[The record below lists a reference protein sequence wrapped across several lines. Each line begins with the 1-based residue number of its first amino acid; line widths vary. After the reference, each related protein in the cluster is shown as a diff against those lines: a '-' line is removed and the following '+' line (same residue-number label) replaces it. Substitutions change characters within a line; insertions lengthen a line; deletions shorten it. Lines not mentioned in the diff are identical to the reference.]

1 MRLALPSGRNV
12 VIAALV
18 VVVISFIAVA
28 CWISHLDKVIVRT
41 KGPYEGYYWTVAQYE
56 MAYLRM
62 REATEILALHGDI
75 DDDELSKRVDVLMS
89 KALILTGDSELTT
102 FFESI
107 PGFEAGKEKIVAFHR
122 RVNPMLDSIDG
133 LRARADDLL
142 QEFSDIEGTILALA
156 NEVRME
162 EMEASSTALESLLK
176 QRQLLWIAIWID
188 FGLMLVCVLCVSFSW
203 SRFRK
208 VTARERALEAEH
220 IAVQAKTQF
229 LSMVSHELRSPL
241 QSIISALDVL
251 EESQQALPEQASV
264 TRRIRR
270 SADELAVHL
279 RDLLTLARG
288 QTGRIEL
295 RPEVFEASALVRE
308 MVQDATEAA
317 EAKGLELTVET
328 PSDPIFAVADG
339 ARIGQLL
346 QNLIDNAV
354 KYTNQGRVAV
364 TLLPFDTSKAALRLR
379 VADTGPGLPA
389 NAAGTV
395 TQGLEPEPHQPGRG
409 RGIGLAVVRALLQQL
424 GGSIQISETKGG
436 GTTVDLIIPA
446 VVAEDRAPVEGSGE
460 RRLLIV
466 GDGSERME
474 EMVHACA
481 ALALRCDTAG
491 STAVA
496 LNLLAA
502 HCYGTVLI
510 DLEMLSS
517 SGAELVAKVR
527 ACSLNGH
534 VRLVAMASG
543 RAWKSELGAFDTVL
557 EKPVR
562 REQIAALTQPK
573 KILPAQ
579 RK

>member
-1 MRLALPSGRNV
+1 MNS
-12 VIAALV
+12 
-18 VVVISFIAVA
+18 
-28 CWISHLDKVIVRT
+28 T
-41 KGPYEGYYWTVAQYE
+41 GPGEGYYWTVAQYE
-56 MAYLRM
+56 MAYLRV
-62 REATEILALHGDI
+62 REAIEILALHGDVG
-75 DDDELSKRVDVLMS
+75 DDELSKRGAVLMS
-89 KALILTGDSELTT
+89 RELILTSESELTAY
-102 FFESI
+102 FENI
-107 PGFEAGKEKIVAFHR
+107 PGFAVGRQEIVAFHR
-122 RVNPMLDSIDG
+122 RVDPMLDSPEES
-133 LRARADDLL
+133 RAHAGELVK
-142 QEFSDIEGTILALA
+142 EFANIENTILTLA
-156 NEVRME
+156 TEVNME
-162 EMEASSTALESLLK
+162 ELQARSATLESLLT
-176 QRQLLWIAIWID
+176 QRHLLWIAVRID
-188 FGLMLVCVLCVSFSW
+188 FGLMLLWVLSASLSL
-203 SRFRK
+203 SRYLRE
-208 VTARERALEAEH
+208 VRTRERALEAEH

-308 MVQDATEAA
+308 MVEDATEAA
-317 EAKGLELTVET
+317 EAKGLKLTVET

-354 KYTNQGRVAV
+354 KYTSQGRVAV
-364 TLLPFDTSKAALRLR
+364 TLLPFDTLKAALCLR

-389 NAAGTV
+389 NAIGTV
-395 TQGLEPEPHQPGRG
+395 TQGLEPVPHQPGRG

-424 GGSIQISETKGG
+424 GGSIQVSETRGG
-436 GTTVDLIIPA
+436 GTTVDLVIPA
-446 VVAEDRAPVEGSGE
+446 VAAEDRAPVEGSGE

-466 GDGSERME
+466 DDSSERME
-474 EMVHACA
+474 EMAHACA
-481 ALALRCDTAG
+481 ELALRCDRAS

-510 DLEMLSS
+510 DLEMLRK
-517 SGAELVAKVR
+517 SGAEMVAKVR
-527 ACSLNGH
+527 ACSLSGH
-534 VRLVAMASG
+534 ARVVAMASG
-543 RAWKSELGAFDTVL
+543 RARKNDLSAFDIVL

-562 REQIAALTQPK
+562 REQIAALMQPQR
-573 KILPAQ
+573 IPPAQ
-579 RK
+579 QK